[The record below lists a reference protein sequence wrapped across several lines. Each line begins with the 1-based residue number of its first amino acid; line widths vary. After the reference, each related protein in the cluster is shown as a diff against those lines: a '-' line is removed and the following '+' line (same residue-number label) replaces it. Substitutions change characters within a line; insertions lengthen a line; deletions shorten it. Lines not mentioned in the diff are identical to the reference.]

1 LSFPFEFEFDEEED
15 FFKGDR
21 ERGEWDSSSLEGVF
35 LGFFCADLEK
45 KFI

>member
-1 LSFPFEFEFDEEED
+1 LSFPFEFEEEED

-21 ERGEWDSSSLEGVF
+21 ERGEWDSSSLEGV